1 MTEALQSL
9 IETDRAATLAINGSN
24 SIFWDG
30 VASLYTETYVWAP
43 LALIAMYLIMR
54 NITPRRI
61 LLVLFMIA
69 IVVLICDQVSSG
81 IFKPMFHRLRPTRD
95 TEILHLVDT
104 VNGYRGG
111 LYGFFSG
118 HAANSFGIAVFMI
131 WLVRELWF
139 GIAVSFW
146 ALLNA
151 LIRCYLG
158 VHFVGDILVGM
169 LFGALTGTIVYFL
182 YLFLI
187 RKDRKQHIYRDY
199 LILYTKTG
207 FLRKDIY
214 TFLCV
219 LAGSFALILCGACFE
234 VC

>member
-9 IETDRAATLAINGSN
+9 IETDRAATLAINGSD
-24 SIFWDG
+24 SIFLDG
-30 VASLYTETYVWAP
+30 VAGLYTEIYVWVP
-43 LALIAMYLIMR
+43 LALIAIFLIVR

-61 LLVLFMIA
+61 LLVLLMIA
-69 IVVLICDQVSSG
+69 LVVLICDQVSSG
-81 IFKPMFHRLRPTRD
+81 VFKPMFHRLRPTRD
-95 TEILHLVDT
+95 ESILHLVDT

-139 GIAVSFW
+139 SIAVSFW
-146 ALLNA
+146 ATINS

-158 VHFVGDILVGM
+158 VHFIGDILVGM
-169 LFGALTGTIVYFL
+169 LFGALVGTLVYFL

-207 FLRKDIY
+207 FLRNDIY
-214 TFLCV
+214 TFLCF
-219 LAGSFALILCGACFE
+219 LAGSFALILCGACL
-234 VC
+234 VV

>member
-1 MTEALQSL
+1 MTEALKSL
-9 IETDRAATLAINGSN
+9 IETDRAATLAINGSD
-24 SIFWDG
+24 SIFLDG
-30 VASLYTETYVWAP
+30 VAGLYTEIYVWVP
-43 LALIAMYLIMR
+43 LALIAIFLIVR

-61 LLVLFMIA
+61 LVVLLMIA
-69 IVVLICDQVSSG
+69 LVVLICDQVSSG

-95 TEILHLVDT
+95 ESILYLVDT

-139 GIAVSFW
+139 SIAVSFW
-146 ALLNA
+146 ATINS

-158 VHFVGDILVGM
+158 VHYIGDILVGM
-169 LFGALTGTIVYFL
+169 LFGALVGTLVYFL

-207 FLRKDIY
+207 FLRNDIY
-214 TFLCV
+214 TFLCF
-219 LAGSFALILCGACFE
+219 LAGSFALILCGACL
-234 VC
+234 VV